1 MLGLQLQV
9 VAKHRRELGGSDH
22 RPASIAPHRMP
33 AVSASPPFSRPL
45 LVLDAASPRPS
56 AAVAQAGELLGV
68 AEAAMGGPAAP
79 APAALAAAAVG
90 RAGLA
95 PRDLGGVIAVR
106 GPGSF
111 TGLRVALASAWA
123 LHQALG
129 IPAAAIT
136 TFEALALQLPAEAFP
151 ALALIDAL
159 RGEWFA
165 QLFAA
170 GAPPEPRNAPDR
182 LPLVALAALGARTA
196 IGFGESA
203 PPGGLVADR
212 WIAAVPLA
220 GPAARWLSLH
230 PPVWEPS
237 LLLQPLY
244 LRAPTPEVRLG
255 AAPDDRP
262 A

>member
-1 MLGLQLQV
+1 
-9 VAKHRRELGGSDH
+9 
-22 RPASIAPHRMP
+22 MP
-33 AVSASPPFSRPL
+33 AVSAPPPFSRPL
-45 LVLDAASPRPS
+45 LVLDAAAPRPS
-56 AAVAQAGELLGV
+56 AAVALAGELLGV
-68 AEAAMGGPAAP
+68 AEAATGGPAAP
-79 APAALAAAAVG
+79 APAALAAEAAG

-203 PPGGLVADR
+203 PPSGLVADR
-212 WIAAVPLA
+212 WVAAVPLA
-220 GPAARWLSLH
+220 GPVARWLSRH

-255 AAPDDRP
+255 AAPDDRL